1 MTTSVDWKP
10 IETCPK
16 DGTPFLA
23 VVVDTVDEYD
33 EDDNLIAKAKRDRR
47 VWVAQQVAY
56 LGGPIVIPWTG
67 GIPQNR
73 KFTHW
78 AEMPTLP

>member
-1 MTTSVDWKP
+1 MTWQP

-33 EDDNLIAKAKRDRR
+33 EDDHLIAKGKREVG
-47 VWVAQQVAY
+47 VWVAQQIEF
-56 LGGPIVIPWTG
+56 LGGPVVIPWSG
-67 GIPQNR
+67 SIVQNR

-78 AEMPTLP
+78 QPLPAAPDR